1 MILKVIKIKYAHKY
15 ILPKKLKIL
24 VELVSSNIKIFSEVL
39 SNNPVPLGLLNVLIF
54 IELRY
59 IRL

>member
-1 MILKVIKIKYAHKY
+1 MILKVIKVEYAYKY
-15 ILPKKLKIL
+15 ILPKKLKML
-24 VELVSSNIKIFSEVL
+24 VKPVNSNMRIFSEVL
-39 SNNPVPLGLLNVLIF
+39 SGNFMPLGLLSILIF